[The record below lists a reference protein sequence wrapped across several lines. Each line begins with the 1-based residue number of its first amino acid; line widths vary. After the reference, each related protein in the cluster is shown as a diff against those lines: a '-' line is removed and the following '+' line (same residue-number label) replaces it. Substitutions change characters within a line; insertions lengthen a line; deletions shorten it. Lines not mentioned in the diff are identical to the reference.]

1 LALPFCSQET
11 CVVNSNDSVLSGIQP
26 TGEMHL
32 GNYFGAI
39 ANWVRMARAA
49 PNKCIYGVVDLHAMT
64 MPYDPAKLRANTQRM
79 MIDLLACGID
89 PELCTLFV
97 QSLVPEH
104 TELCWILSC
113 VCSYGDLTR
122 MTQFKDK
129 TDDLNL
135 TKANA
140 FVSSG
145 LFLYPVLQAADI
157 LVYRAKWVPVG
168 KDQSQHLEL
177 SREIARSFNHRF
189 GPIFPEPQ
197 PKLTETPLIYSL
209 VDPTKKM
216 GKSLGEQHCVGLFES
231 EEAIRKKIRSA
242 VTDMGGPAASG
253 QMSPGVKNL
262 LELLRACEKGTI
274 AAEFDAH
281 YRAGTIRYVDLKNA
295 VADAVIETVRPIHKR
310 RAELLADE
318 ARTWSIVENGS
329 RKAREIARA
338 TLHDVR
344 MAVGLPV

>member
-1 LALPFCSQET
+1 MVS
-11 CVVNSNDSVLSGIQP
+11 SNDSVLSCIQP
-26 TGEMHL
+26 TGETHL
-32 GNYFGAI
+32 GNYFGAV
-39 ANWVRMARAA
+39 ANWVRMAKAS
-49 PNKCIYGVVDLHAMT
+49 PNQCIYGVVDLHAMT

-79 MIDLLACGID
+79 MIDLLACGVD
-89 PELCTLFV
+89 PDICTLFV

-177 SREIARSFNHRF
+177 TREIARTFNHRF
-189 GPIFPEPQ
+189 GPVLPEPQ
-197 PKLTETPLIYSL
+197 AKLTETPLIYSL
-209 VDPTKKM
+209 ADPTKKM
-216 GKSLGEQHCVGLFES
+216 SKSLGEQHCVGLFET
-231 EEAIRKKIRSA
+231 EEVIRKKIRSA

-253 QMSPGVKNL
+253 EMSPGVRNL
-262 LELLRACEKGTI
+262 LELLRASGK
-274 AAEFDAH
+274 AATATEFDSQ

-318 ARTWSIVENGS
+318 AGAWSIIERGS
-329 RKAREIARA
+329 RKAREIAA
-338 TLHDVR
+338 TTLRDVR
-344 MAVGLPV
+344 KAVGLPT

>member
-1 LALPFCSQET
+1 MVISK
-11 CVVNSNDSVLSGIQP
+11 DSVLSCIQP

-39 ANWVRMARAA
+39 ANWVRMAKAA
-49 PNKCIYGVVDLHAMT
+49 PNQCIYGVVDLHAMT

-79 MIDLLACGID
+79 MVDLLACGID
-89 PELCTLFV
+89 PDICTLFV

-104 TELCWILSC
+104 TELCWILAC

-168 KDQSQHLEL
+168 KDQTQHLEL

-189 GPIFPEPQ
+189 GPVFPEPQ

-216 GKSLGEQHCVGLFES
+216 SKSLGEQHCVGLFET
-231 EEAIRKKIRSA
+231 EEVIRKKIRSA
-242 VTDMGGPAASG
+242 VTDMGGPAAG
-253 QMSPGVKNL
+253 GEMSPGVRNL
-262 LELLRACEKGTI
+262 LELLRACDRGTI
-274 AAEFDAH
+274 AAEFDTQ
-281 YRAGTIRYVDLKNA
+281 YRAGTIRYVELKNA
-295 VADAVIETVRPIHKR
+295 VADAVIETVRPIHNR

-318 ARTWSIVENGS
+318 GRAWALVEKDS
-329 RKAREIARA
+329 QEAREMARA
-338 TLHDVR
+338 TLREVR
-344 MAVGLPV
+344 KAVGLPI

>member
-1 LALPFCSQET
+1 MIIDTNRPAPDSK
-11 CVVNSNDSVLSGIQP
+11 DSVLSCIQP

-32 GNYFGAI
+32 GNYFGAV
-39 ANWVRMARAA
+39 ANWIRMAQAA
-49 PNKCIYGVVDLHAMT
+49 PNQCIYGVVDLHAMT
-64 MPYDPAKLRANTQRM
+64 MKYQPNELRANTRGL
-79 MIDLLACGID
+79 IVDLLACGLD
-89 PELCTLFV
+89 ADQCTLFV
-97 QSLVPEH
+97 QSLIPEH
-104 TELCWILSC
+104 TELCWIFSC

-129 TDDLNL
+129 SNSSSVN
-135 TKANA
+135 KADA

-157 LVYRAKWVPVG
+157 LIYRARWVPVG
-168 KDQSQHLEL
+168 KDQDQHLEL
-177 SREIARSFNHRF
+177 SRSIAKRFNDTF
-189 GPIFPEPQ
+189 GDYFKPPQ
-197 PKLTETPLIYSL
+197 PKYTETPMIYSL
-209 VDPTKKM
+209 TDPTRKM
-216 GKSLGEQHCVGLFES
+216 SKSAGKEHYVGLFES

-242 VTDMGGPAASG
+242 VTDMGSPAAG
-253 QMSPGVKNL
+253 GEMSPGVKNL

-274 AAEFDAH
+274 AAEFDAQ

-318 ARTWSIVENGS
+318 EHAWSIVEKGS
-329 RKAREIARA
+329 EKAREIARA

-344 MAVGLPV
+344 KAVGLPA